1 MQEGALRASAVGLAI
16 GLVGAAAFAVVISS
30 FPASW
35 FTETAQRAVLYAVQ
49 VPAGVLFVLLARACG
64 RAIGVDDRTVF
75 QGLVAGA
82 LLFDGLFIGF
92 WPSIYGQEGFALTMT
107 AAVLLW
113 AFAWIVI
120 AGLVMNHRS
129 VTAGA

>member
-1 MQEGALRASAVGLAI
+1 VHGSTLKAAVVGFMI
-16 GLVGAAAFAVVISS
+16 GLVGAAAFAVTISF
-30 FPASW
+30 FPTSW
-35 FTETAQRAVLYAVQ
+35 FSDTSQRAVLYAVQ
-49 VPAGVLFVLLARACG
+49 VPAGALFVLLARASS
-64 RAIGVDDRTVF
+64 RAINVDDRTLF

-92 WPSIYGQEGFALTMT
+92 WPAIYGQEGFALTMT

-120 AGLVMNHRS
+120 AGVVMNHRH
-129 VTAGA
+129 VTTNA